1 MSTENTQNGIQ
12 ALINLVLAYA
22 EHKHFDIESADTNIP
37 AVLVPEGFSLKTFE
51 DHRASPLRV
60 KSVIETDTVAAWLS
74 YWNRFSDVNSTAL
87 FDLPAAKLAGYI
99 DYHEAVGEA
108 RWLEH
113 QVIYQCPMTPEWKR
127 WKDHSGK
134 PMDQIAFAR
143 FIEDAIPDITDP
155 TGADMLEIAK
165 SLTVHNK
172 VNFRQAIRLDN
183 GETQFTYEENIEG
196 QAGPKGQLKIPQT
209 ITLGIRLF
217 DGGPGYSVEA
227 RFRYSIK
234 DAKLAMW
241 YDLVRPERVH
251 EAAVMD
257 IYQAIQDGMKI
268 GHLIRGRVR

>member
-1 MSTENTQNGIQ
+1 MSTDNTNNIQ
-12 ALINLVLAYA
+12 AAINLAMAYA
-22 EHKHFDIESADTNIP
+22 ENKQFAIEVGGNDIP
-37 AVLVPEGFSLKTFE
+37 AVLVPDGYSLKTFE
-51 DHRASPLRV
+51 DHREAPLRI
-60 KSVIETDTVAAWLS
+60 KSVIETDTVESWLS
-74 YWNRFSDVNSTAL
+74 YWNRFSYTESTAI
-87 FDLPAAKLAGYI
+87 FDLPAAKLVGYI
-99 DYHEAVGEA
+99 DYHETTGIAN
-108 RWLEH
+108 WLDH
-113 QVIYQCPMTPEWKR
+113 HLIYQCPITPEWKR
-127 WKDHSGK
+127 WKENSGK
-134 PMDQIAFAR
+134 VMDQIAFAR

-183 GETQFTYEENIEG
+183 GETQFTYEENLEG

-234 DAKLAMW
+234 EARLSMW

-257 IYQAIQDGMKI
+257 IYQAIKDGMKL
-268 GHLIRGRVR
+268 GHLIRGRIQ